1 MTTTTAATTASTTA
15 PEPLLAVDGLSV
27 AVASGARALVV
38 DGVSLTVAPGE
49 CVGVVGESGSGK
61 SLTMRAVAGLLPEG
75 LD

>member
-1 MTTTTAATTASTTA
+1 M
-15 PEPLLAVDGLSV
+15 SV